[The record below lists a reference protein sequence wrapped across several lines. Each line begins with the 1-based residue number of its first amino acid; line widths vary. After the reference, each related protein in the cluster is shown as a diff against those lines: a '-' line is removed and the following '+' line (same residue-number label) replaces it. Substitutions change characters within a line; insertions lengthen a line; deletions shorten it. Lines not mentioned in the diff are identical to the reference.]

1 MLLTFILGPWAQ
13 LGLCLEKPGLCDH
26 LPLKQNVNLV
36 GSKIVS
42 IRGLPGLPTSL
53 SRGPGVPTQ
62 PVRARVHTASRTVCM
77 FRRIASLE
85 AYFQPQQMPL
95 SVPATMS
102 AAQRCSYWSKAKHP
116 VLLIKKFKKI

>member
-36 GSKIVS
+36 GSK
-42 IRGLPGLPTSL
+42 TSL
-53 SRGPGVPTQ
+53 SRGPGVATQ